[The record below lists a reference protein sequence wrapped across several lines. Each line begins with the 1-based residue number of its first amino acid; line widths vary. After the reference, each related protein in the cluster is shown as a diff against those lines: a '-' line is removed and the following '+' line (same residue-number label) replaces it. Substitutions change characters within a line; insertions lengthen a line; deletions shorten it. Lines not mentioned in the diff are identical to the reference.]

1 MKNILKYTALLIV
14 ALMVTI
20 SCTDDDA
27 TRFPDFESG
36 VSARVFLYPERSF
49 VNFDDLGAASIA
61 FDVYSYSTDIEQIVY
76 KVQYLDADQPGVN
89 YPTLDAITVPASA
102 FVSGKATELEITAA
116 ELATLFELPGG
127 VAHLSGG
134 DSFVF
139 TAEATLTDGRV
150 FTAEN
155 SAPSITGGATPS
167 FTTTFTAYVG
177 CPSPVDQIEGTY
189 EATMIYNN
197 FDIGIG
203 TTVEVE
209 VTFVGPEP
217 FRYSVTDHTAEL
229 YVPFGGEQYE
239 ADFYDI
245 CGTTVLQPATSF
257 GGVTNLIDPSDPNLL
272 APMIDLSGAQ
282 PTFVLN
288 WFEDN
293 NGIAASVRFV
303 KKP

>member
-1 MKNILKYTALLIV
+1 MKNIFKYTVLVVASLL
-14 ALMVTI
+14 VTI

-27 TRFPDFESG
+27 TRFPEFQQG

-49 VNFDDLGAASIA
+49 VNFDDLSGASIA
-61 FDVYSYSTDIEQIVY
+61 FDVYTFSTNLQQVLY
-76 KVQYLDADQPGVN
+76 KVQYIDADDADAD

-150 FTAEN
+150 FTAAN

-177 CPSPVDQIEGTY
+177 CPSPADQIAGTY
-189 EATMIYNN
+189 DAIMIYNN
-197 FDIGIG
+197 FGLGIG
-203 TTVEVE
+203 NTVEVE
-209 VTFVGPEP
+209 VTFAGPEP
-217 FRYSVTDHTAEL
+217 FRYNVTDHTAEL

-245 CGTTVLQPATSF
+245 CGTTVLQPAVSF
-257 GGVTNLIDPSDPNLL
+257 GGVTNLVDPSDPNLL
-272 APMIDLSGAQ
+272 PPVIDLSGPQ

-288 WFEDN
+288 WIEDN
-293 NGIAASVRFV
+293 NVIVASVRFV

>member
-1 MKNILKYTALLIV
+1 MKNIFKYTALIV
-14 ALMVTI
+14 ASLLVTI

-27 TRFPDFESG
+27 TRFPEFATG

-49 VNFDDLGAASIA
+49 VNFDDLSSASVA
-61 FDVYSYSTDIEQIVY
+61 FDVYTFSADLQQVVY
-76 KVQYLDADQPGVN
+76 KVQYLDADQPDAN
-89 YPTLDAITVPASA
+89 YPVLDAITVPASS

-116 ELATLFELPGG
+116 ELAGLFELPGG
-127 VAHLSGG
+127 VTHLSGG

-150 FTAEN
+150 FTAAN
-155 SAPSITGGATPS
+155 SAPSITGGATPA

-177 CPSPVDQIEGTY
+177 CPSPADQIAGTY
-189 EATMIYNN
+189 DAIMVYNN
-197 FDIGIG
+197 FGIGIDNS
-203 TTVEVE
+203 VEVE

-217 FRYSVTDHTAEL
+217 FRYRVTDHTAEL
-229 YVPFGGEQYE
+229 YVPFGGEQYQ

-257 GGVTNLIDPSDPNLL
+257 GGVTNFVDPGDPDLL
-272 APMIDLSGAQ
+272 PAVIDLTGAQ

-293 NGIAASVRFV
+293 NGIVASVRFV

>member
-1 MKNILKYTALLIV
+1 MKNIIKYTVLLV
-14 ALMVTI
+14 VSLLVTI

-27 TRFPDFESG
+27 TRFPEFQQG

-49 VNFDDLGAASIA
+49 VNFDDLSSASIA
-61 FDVYSYSTDIEQIVY
+61 FDVYTFSTDLQQIVY
-76 KVQYLDADQPGVN
+76 KVQYLDADNQDTN

-102 FVSGKATELEITAA
+102 FVAGKATELEITAA
-116 ELATLFELPGG
+116 ELATLFNLPGG
-127 VAHLSGG
+127 VSHLSGG

-150 FTAEN
+150 YNAAN
-155 SAPSITGGATPS
+155 SAPSITGGASAS

-177 CPSPVDQIEGTY
+177 CPSPADQIAGTY

-197 FDIGIG
+197 GSFGIG
-203 TTVEVE
+203 HTVEVE

-217 FRYSVTDHTAEL
+217 FRYNVTDHTAEL

-245 CGTTVLQPATSF
+245 CGTTVLQPAVSF
-257 GGVTNLIDPSDPNLL
+257 GGVTNFVDPSDPNLL
-272 APMIDLSGAQ
+272 APVIDLSGPQ

-293 NGIAASVRFV
+293 NSVIASVRFV